1 MFLRRYVYERV
12 TPPGRKPT
20 FRTLLITQLVA
31 GAWHGLYPG
40 YFLFFA
46 SSALFFAHSTTL
58 FNWERAGVVP
68 PPVARLWPY
77 RIAKVLATKGC
88 LDYAGSA
95 FHVLTWQECIATYAS
110 VMYLPHVYMVAWV
123 LLGRAFPVWPPK
135 KAAVAAE
142 AAAAGGGGAAA
153 AKAGK
158 AA

>member
-1 MFLRRYVYERV
+1 VFLRRYVYERV

-31 GAWHGLYPG
+31 GVWHGLYPG

-58 FNWERAGVVP
+58 FSWERAGVVP
-68 PPVARLWPY
+68 ARLVRFWPY
-77 RIAKVLATKGC
+77 RIAKILATKGC

-95 FHVLTWQECIATYAS
+95 FHVLTWRECIATYAS
-110 VMYLPHVYMVAWV
+110 VLYLPHFYMMAWV
-123 LLGRAFPVWPPK
+123 MLGRAFPVPK
-135 KAAVAAE
+135 KAA
-142 AAAAGGGGAAA
+142 AAAAGGGSGAAA
-153 AKAGK
+153 AKAK